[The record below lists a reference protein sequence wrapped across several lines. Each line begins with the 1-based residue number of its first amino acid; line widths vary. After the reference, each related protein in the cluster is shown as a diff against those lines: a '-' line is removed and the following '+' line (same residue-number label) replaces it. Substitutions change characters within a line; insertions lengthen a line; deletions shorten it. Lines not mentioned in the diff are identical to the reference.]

1 MYLPAEIR
9 VNFFLRYKS
18 SFTAE
23 RENGYSNLRGAHS
36 GAKLRR
42 FSMKLM
48 VIDGNSIINRAFYG
62 IRMLTTRDGTP
73 TNAVYGFLNIL
84 AKLYREDNPDALC
97 VTFDLKAPTFR
108 HEKYEGYKA
117 QRKAMPDELA
127 VQLPIL
133 KEVLEAMNI
142 PRYELP
148 GWEADDLI
156 GTISV
161 KCADAGWECVAVTGD
176 KDSFQLITATT
187 SVKHIKTRMGQTETT
202 LYTPEKFA
210 EEYGFSPIEII
221 DLKALMGDSSD
232 NIPGVSGIGEKT
244 ATDLVRRF
252 GSIEE
257 IYKNINSPEIK
268 ESVRK
273 KLLAGKAD
281 AEMSYDLATIR
292 CDAPIEFSPEG
303 NRVQPVNNDALY
315 KLFKKLEFTKL
326 TDKFSLTPPKD
337 GDEDIEETFSLPDFT
352 LCPVTDEETVLQ
364 MLSAV
369 KGGAVISFDPHEML
383 AVIAAEGTAFAL
395 SQDSTP
401 DFTGVLG
408 HFFATCPDI
417 SGHNAKE
424 ICRFAAENSLC
435 IPAPAFDTALAA
447 YLLSPTDSAYPIDK
461 LGEQYLGL
469 TSKESDESGQQLS
482 LDDIADP
489 YRELR
494 RSAGIISALIPV
506 LREKLE
512 QNGLLRVLTDIEL
525 PLCPVLG
532 DMEAAGFLVDK
543 NALEQFSALLAQ
555 GIEALENEIYA
566 LCGMEFNIN
575 SPKQLGAVLFDGLM
589 LPAPKKTKTGYSTS
603 ADVLEKLA
611 GKHPVIPLILKYRQ
625 LTKLKSTYAD
635 GLAGVIAS
643 DGRIHTNFQMTVT
656 ATGRLSSTEPN
667 LQNIPVRTELG
678 GEIRK
683 MFVAKPGYV
692 LVDADYSQI
701 ELRLLAHIS
710 GDEVM
715 QKAFLSG
722 EDIHAVTASQVFGVP
737 LNEVTKLQ
745 RSHAKAVN
753 FGIVYGISPFSLS
766 QDIGVTVAEAKLY
779 MDMYLAK
786 YHGVRDYMKNI
797 VEQAKKDGYVSTL
810 YGRRRYLPELK
821 SSNYN
826 VRSFGER
833 VALNM
838 PIQGTAAD
846 IMKLA
851 MIRVYNA
858 LKNELPE
865 AALLLQVHDEL
876 IVECPQDLGEKAAAI
891 LLREMEG
898 TASLSVPLTADA
910 NIGKSWYDAK

>member
-1 MYLPAEIR
+1 
-9 VNFFLRYKS
+9 
-18 SFTAE
+18 
-23 RENGYSNLRGAHS
+23 
-36 GAKLRR
+36 
-42 FSMKLM
+42 MKLM

-84 AKLYREDNPDALC
+84 AKLYREDSPDALC

-127 VQLPIL
+127 AQLPIL

-142 PRYELP
+142 PRYELS

-161 KCADAGWECVAVTGD
+161 KCAGKGWECIAVTGD
-176 KDSFQLITATT
+176 KDSFQLITDTT

-202 LYTPEKFA
+202 MYTPEKFT
-210 EEYGFSPIEII
+210 EEYGFPPKGII

-232 NIPGVSGIGEKT
+232 NIPGVAGIGEKT
-244 ATDLVRRF
+244 ATDLIRRF
-252 GSIEE
+252 GTIEGV
-257 IYKNINSPEIK
+257 YDNISSPDIK

-273 KLLAGKAD
+273 KLLAGRDD
-281 AEMSYDLATIR
+281 AKMSYDLATIR
-292 CDAPIEFSPEG
+292 CDAPIEFNPEDCLV
-303 NRVQPVNNDALY
+303 RPVDNDALY
-315 KLFKKLEFTKL
+315 NLFKKLEFTKL
-326 TDKFSLTPPKD
+326 TEKFSLTPPK
-337 GDEDIEETFSLPDFT
+337 GESAEPPAFT
-352 LCPVTDEETVLQ
+352 LTEPPLFNVTDENAVVK
-364 MLSAV
+364 MLSSV
-369 KGGAVISFDPHEML
+369 KNGAVAVFDSGEML
-383 AVIAAEGTAFAL
+383 AVISAGDCAFAL
-395 SQDSTP
+395 SKDDTP
-401 DFTGVLG
+401 DFAGVMG
-408 HFFATCPDI
+408 RFFEICPSI
-417 SGHNAKE
+417 SGHNVKE
-424 ICRFAAENSLC
+424 LCRFGAERGLK
-435 IPAPAFDTALAA
+435 IPNPAFDTALAA
-447 YLLSPTDSAYPIDK
+447 YLLSPTDSAYPISR
-461 LGEQYLGL
+461 LGQEYLGI
-469 TSKESDESGQQLS
+469 SPEEHDGGGQQLS
-482 LDDIADP
+482 FEDITDP

-494 RSAGIISALIPV
+494 RAAGIITSLIPV

-532 DMEAAGFLVDK
+532 AMEAEGFLVDK

-575 SPKQLGAVLFDGLM
+575 SPKQLGAVLFEGLM
-589 LPAPKKTKTGYSTS
+589 LPAPKKTKTGYSTN
-603 ADVLEKLA
+603 ADVLEKLV

-635 GLAGVIAS
+635 GLAGVIAG

-715 QKAFLSG
+715 RQAFLNR
-722 EDIHAVTASQVFGVP
+722 EDIHAVTASQVFNVP
-737 LNEVTKLQ
+737 LNAVTKLQ

-779 MDMYLAK
+779 MDMYLSK
-786 YHGVRDYMKNI
+786 YHGVREYMKSI

-851 MIRVYNA
+851 MIRVYSA
-858 LKNELPE
+858 LCAELPE
-865 AALLLQVHDEL
+865 AKLLLQVHDEL
-876 IVECPQDLGEKAAAI
+876 IVECPEKLGEKAAEI
-891 LLREMEG
+891 LCREMEG